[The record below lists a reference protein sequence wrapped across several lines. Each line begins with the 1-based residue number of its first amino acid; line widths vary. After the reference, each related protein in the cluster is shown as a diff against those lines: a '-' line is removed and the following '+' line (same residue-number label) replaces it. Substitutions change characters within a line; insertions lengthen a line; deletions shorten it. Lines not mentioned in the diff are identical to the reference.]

1 MDKEIID
8 RLVADYENG
17 MRLFELASK
26 YNIPSSNIISK
37 LRTLKLFVPTSYRW
51 SKSDTEKLKKYYPAS
66 HKDMLLVLFPGR
78 TWVNLI
84 DKASDLGIKRIAS
97 KSTAR
102 PAGRKYWHW
111 QQWEI
116 DLIRDNYEYM
126 LLDDLCALLPD
137 RSRSTIKTY
146 AHNMNLVSKDWSS
159 RTVAVGSYRN
169 MLHFIRSN
177 NRGWRNRSMQASN
190 YKCIVSGKRFDAI
203 HHLVGFNQIVEETFL
218 EHPEIVVRDCVQDY
232 TTEELNYILEC
243 FFVIQDRYPLGVCLT
258 KNVHTE
264 FHSAYG
270 FGNNTEAQFL
280 EFVKN
285 YNTTNPVTIT
295 A

>member
-1 MDKEIID
+1 
-8 RLVADYENG
+8 
-17 MRLFELASK
+17 
-26 YNIPSSNIISK
+26 
-37 LRTLKLFVPTSYRW
+37 
-51 SKSDTEKLKKYYPAS
+51 
-66 HKDMLLVLFPGR
+66 
-78 TWVNLI
+78 
-84 DKASDLGIKRIAS
+84 
-97 KSTAR
+97 
-102 PAGRKYWHW
+102 
-111 QQWEI
+111 
-116 DLIRDNYEYM
+116 
-126 LLDDLCALLPD
+126 
-137 RSRSTIKTY
+137 
-146 AHNMNLVSKDWSS
+146 
-159 RTVAVGSYRN
+159 
-169 MLHFIRSN
+169 
-177 NRGWRNRSMQASN
+177 MQASN